1 MELVGARCASTHM
14 TDTSSELETL
24 GIALNASL
32 STGQLKCFL
41 GESARR
47 SGRRALA
54 AVGSADDQA
63 EAGFHSGQ
71 AVEHLCK
78 YLLSQRDPTFLAKTQ
93 DPKTLAFLS
102 GKGHAKAHTLAYIL
116 TVDPAKAVEL
126 AYRELGIG
134 DPIQQDLKL
143 VFRARNAA
151 AHLGYGDDDS
161 ISAVGAMI
169 RLCTPLL
176 NTQGRTVPE
185 WLEDQRL
192 DVVVEV
198 VRTLPRSDVRLS
210 DGYRLA
216 YIRARIWT
224 AQREWDRLRDR
235 IPEDH
240 LQLLEVDPKDLSDDW
255 EATLRPCLAGGHLAW
270 FKSEWDRSDSQDHEL
285 GDEYQDMEQFV
296 GGVDCPLCGLSLD
309 GWDIHIIGLREQIG
323 QATWGPNGPE

>member
-1 MELVGARCASTHM
+1 M
-14 TDTSSELETL
+14 TDTSSELEAL
-24 GIALNASL
+24 GMALSASL
-32 STGQLKCFL
+32 STGQLKWFL

-54 AVGSADDQA
+54 AVGSADDQT

-78 YLLSQRDPTFLAKTQ
+78 DLLSQRDPSLLVKAE
-93 DPKTLAFLS
+93 DPKSVAFLS

-116 TVDPAKAVEL
+116 TIDPEKAIEM
-126 AYRELGIG
+126 AYRELGVG

-143 VFRARNAA
+143 VLRARNAA

-161 ISAVGAMI
+161 IGAVGAMI

-176 NTQGRTVPE
+176 NAQDRTVPE

-192 DVVVEV
+192 GPVVEV
-198 VRTLPRSDVRLS
+198 VRTLPRTDCRRG
-210 DGYRLA
+210 DGWRLA
-216 YIRARIWT
+216 YVLARIWT

-240 LQLLEVDPKDLSDDW
+240 LQSLEVNPKDLSDDW
-255 EATLRPCLAGGHLAW
+255 EATLRACPTGGHLAW
-270 FKSEWDRSDSQDHEL
+270 FKSEWDESDSQDHEL
-285 GDEYQDMEQFV
+285 GPEYRDMDQLV

-309 GWDIHIIGLREQIG
+309 GGDMQLIGLREQIG